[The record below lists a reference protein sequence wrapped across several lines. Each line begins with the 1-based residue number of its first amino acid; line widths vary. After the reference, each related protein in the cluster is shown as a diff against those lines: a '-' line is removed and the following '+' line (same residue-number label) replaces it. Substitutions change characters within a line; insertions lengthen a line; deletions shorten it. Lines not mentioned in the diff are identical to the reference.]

1 MKKKRIFDIV
11 FLLILL
17 VTAVGLLLL
26 IGQTVEHSW
35 ANDDK
40 LAAHFA
46 VYFGLLLTGHC
57 LVQETV
63 IFFSLR
69 YLVFSKERSAG
80 KTVCAWVF
88 LALAVFLLAY
98 PCGVL
103 LGIIPYGKSI

>member
-1 MKKKRIFDIV
+1 MTKKRIFDII

-17 VTAVGLLLL
+17 ATAVGLLTL
-26 IGQTVEHSW
+26 IAQTVEHSW

-46 VYFGLLLTGHC
+46 VYFGLLLTEHC

-63 IFFSLR
+63 LFFSLR

>member
-17 VTAVGLLLL
+17 ATVVLLLTL
-26 IGQTVEHSW
+26 IAQTVEHSQ
-35 ANDDK
+35 ALDDK
-40 LAAHFA
+40 LSAHFA
-46 VYFGLLLTGHC
+46 VYFGLLLTGYC

-63 IFFSLR
+63 IFFGLR

-88 LALAVFLLAY
+88 LALAIILLAY

-103 LGIIPYGKSI
+103 LGIIPYGKGI